1 MSGRSLLVASAVQQ
15 AALRELAGSAVRGE
29 ASEIATRFARD
40 RARAVLLT
48 LSGWAAPEIAEAF
61 GVGEDSVRRWRTWF
75 AHGGIDALRAT
86 LAPGPVAER
95 GERALAC
102 ARELLAAPVQDRP
115 NWTLPRLRAR
125 ANRRGDF
132 AEIEARTGVRLSQ
145 SHLGVLPRQKGA
157 SAGAGPGTP

>member
-1 MSGRSLLVASAVQQ
+1 MSGRSSLEASAAQQ
-15 AALRELAGSAVRGE
+15 AALRELAASAVRGE
-29 ASEIATRFARD
+29 AD

-48 LSGWAAPEIAEAF
+48 LSGWRAGQIGQAF
-61 GVGEDSVRRWRTWF
+61 GVGEDAVRRWRHWF
-75 AHGGIDALRAT
+75 AQGGVDALRAT
-86 LAPGPVAER
+86 LAPGPAAER

-145 SHLGVLPRQKGA
+145 SHLSVLLRQKGA
-157 SAGAGPGTP
+157 SAGAGPGTA